1 MIEVAIACAAI
12 GALSCIIF
20 ALMCIP
26 PANRMRSAVVRLQ
39 SNPALLAA
47 IAAQD
52 SGQTLESAAITF
64 EPAARRLGAAGLA
77 IENALASVAG
87 YTNQVAVTAS
97 LVESLLGLVVPRLRG
112 MLANEEETS
121 LL

>member
-1 MIEVAIACAAI
+1 MIGVAIACAAI
-12 GALSCIIF
+12 SALSCIIF
-20 ALMCIP
+20 ALLCIR
-26 PANRMRSAVVRLQ
+26 PALRMRSVVVRLQ

-52 SGQTLESAAITF
+52 SSQALASAALTF

-77 IENALASVAG
+77 IEDALASVVG

-97 LVESLLGLVVPRLRG
+97 VVESLLGFIVPRLRG
-112 MLANEEETS
+112 ML
-121 LL
+121 L

>member
-1 MIEVAIACAAI
+1 
-12 GALSCIIF
+12 
-20 ALMCIP
+20 
-26 PANRMRSAVVRLQ
+26 
-39 SNPALLAA
+39 
-47 IAAQD
+47 
-52 SGQTLESAAITF
+52 
-64 EPAARRLGAAGLA
+64 LA